1 MRAPALTCHACE
13 PQSSTYCEIIEK
25 ARNSRA
31 ECTEEC
37 ASLVEGHRGEILSA
51 RVQGM
56 EAQELRPHFHVWEP
70 LTFAGFLAALDLPF
84 SLELLQTSMG
94 EFVAVLRRR

>member
-1 MRAPALTCHACE
+1 
-13 PQSSTYCEIIEK
+13 
-25 ARNSRA
+25 
-31 ECTEEC
+31 
-37 ASLVEGHRGEILSA
+37 
-51 RVQGM
+51 M